1 MFGGDPEAMIEFANV
16 SVVYPNGVQALT
28 DIDLCIPRG
37 DFLFI
42 VGATGSGKS
51 TLLKLIY
58 REETPTR
65 GRVTVLG
72 RSVPTMRSR
81 EIPYLRRKIG
91 VVFQDFKLLPQKTV
105 RENLAFALRVIGAS
119 RRDIHRQI
127 TEMLELVS
135 LSDKANDFP
144 HQLSGGEQQRTSIAR
159 ALINRPP
166 LLLADEPTGNLDP
179 DTSLD
184 IIKLLDSINQL
195 GTTVV
200 VATHDQ
206 HIVDQMRK
214 RVVQLHD
221 GRTVRD
227 DLEGTYRCEPWEPR
241 ISAV

>member
-1 MFGGDPEAMIEFANV
+1 MIEYTNV
-16 SVVYPNGVQALT
+16 SVVYPNGVRALT
-28 DIDLCIPRG
+28 DIDLCIPEG
-37 DFLFI
+37 DFLFV

-51 TLLKLIY
+51 TLLRLIY
-58 REETPTR
+58 REAVPSF

-72 RSVPTMRSR
+72 RDISSLKSR
-81 EIPYLRRKIG
+81 EIPFLRRKIG

-105 RENLAFALRVIGAS
+105 WENLAFALRVIGTA
-119 RRDIHRQI
+119 RKEIHRRI
-127 TEMLELVS
+127 PETLELVG
-135 LSDKANDFP
+135 LRDKVDAFP

-166 LLLADEPTGNLDP
+166 ILLADEPTGNLDP

-184 IIKLLDSINQL
+184 IIKLLDVINQR
-195 GTTVV
+195 GTTVI

-227 DLEGTYRCEPWEPR
+227 DLEGTYRCEPWESR
-241 ISAV
+241 VFTV